1 MPTARAARRAPYQ
14 RARAPA
20 HKAERLEAIL
30 DAAEARVRR
39 EPFAD
44 IQMSDLARR
53 VGLVK
58 GTLYLYFPTKEALFV
73 AVVRRVF
80 ARFFAAAAAG
90 VAAAPA
96 TRAGVCGA
104 LAGAIGAEPALRP
117 LVAVLHTALEHNLSD
132 RGVADFKR
140 FLLGEVTALGARID
154 ARLRWPAGSGA
165 RLVLRLHVLVIGLH
179 HVATPS
185 PAVRRALA
193 DPALAL
199 FRSDFAAQLAELLPL
214 VAHPLPEGETP

>member
-1 MPTARAARRAPYQ
+1 MVSKVPAPFR

-20 HKAERLEAIL
+20 RKAERVEAIL

-44 IQMSDLARR
+44 IQMADLARR
-53 VGLVK
+53 IGLVK
-58 GTLYLYFPTKEALFV
+58 GTLYLYYPTKEALFL
-73 AVVRRVF
+73 AVMRRVF
-80 ARFFAAAAAG
+80 ARFFATAAARLESL
-90 VAAAPA
+90 PA
-96 TRAGVCGA
+96 TRAGVCQA
-104 LAGAIGAEPALRP
+104 LAAAIGAEPALRP
-117 LVAVLHTALEHNLSD
+117 LVAVLHTALEHNLTV
-132 RGVADFKR
+132 RCVADFKH
-140 FLLGEVTALGARID
+140 FLREEVGTLGARID

-199 FRSDFAAQLAELLPL
+199 FRLDFAAQLAELLPL
-214 VAHPLPEGETP
+214 VAHPLAAGEKS